1 MPVRDRL
8 RGAAALAALTLV
20 LAGCGGA
27 TGAAQDPERADD
39 GLYGAVLDQP
49 YPVPAISLEDTTG
62 LQQKLSDRLEKP
74 LTLVFFGYTNCPDIC
89 VAVMSDLAST
99 MARLSEKQAAQVQ
112 VWFVT
117 TDPARDD
124 VATMRTYLDRF
135 DKSFL
140 GLTGSLKDV
149 VDAGKSFHLAI
160 EKGKKLPTGGYEVTH
175 STPVL
180 GIVPT
185 PGSTGGSVRVVWTE
199 GTSAA
204 KMAAD
209 IEDALADPDLLEP
222 SP

>member
-1 MPVRDRL
+1 
-8 RGAAALAALTLV
+8 V
-20 LAGCGGA
+20 LSACGGP
-27 TGAAQDPERADD
+27 TTAADDPERADD
-39 GLYGAVLDQP
+39 GLYGAVLDEP

-62 LQQKLSDRLEKP
+62 LRQKLSDRLDKP

-89 VAVMSDLAST
+89 IAVMSDLASA
-99 MARLSEKQAAQVQ
+99 MARLTEEQAAKVQ

-124 VATMRTYLDRF
+124 LETMRTYLARF

-140 GLTGSLKDV
+140 GLTGSLEDV
-149 VDAGKSFHLAI
+149 VAAGSAFHLAI

-180 GIVPT
+180 GIVPA
-185 PGSTGGSVRVVWTE
+185 PGSAGGSVRVVWTE

-222 SP
+222 AR